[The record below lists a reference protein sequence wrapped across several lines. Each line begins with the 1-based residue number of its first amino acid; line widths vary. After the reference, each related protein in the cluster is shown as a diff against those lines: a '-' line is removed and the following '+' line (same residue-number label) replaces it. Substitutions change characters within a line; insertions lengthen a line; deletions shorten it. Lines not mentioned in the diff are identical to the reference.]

1 VPDQSLSTID
11 KAPAKRIAIVGAGL
25 TGLTAA
31 LRLQQLG
38 HAVTVFEKNEQ
49 AGGRTMTVR
58 KGGFAFDVGAITML
72 PTYDRVIALAKE
84 LGLSLNEISPVL
96 VIPRGGRS
104 HYLDFAAPVRSLLQ
118 TRLISGWAKL
128 RLFRLAPYLR
138 KAWPLSGFESLS
150 PLAGMDRETVSD
162 AVERLC
168 GKEVNDCLAG
178 PIIRGNTLNSTRN
191 APFGEFLWM
200 LRQYAAG
207 KLYGF
212 DGGINAL
219 AEAIASRLPINFNS
233 EVTAV
238 TWDGV
243 NVRIEGSHNGPFTE
257 LFDAAFIAQPPASM
271 LQLAPNLSSRQRK
284 ILEQIEPLKSISL
297 HVGLRKKPAN
307 FETFI
312 LPLEQE
318 EADLTTIVFDHNKA
332 PGRAPEGKGVLSFF
346 MSEDWAT
353 RNFDISDEDIV
364 MVILAK
370 AAPFVGH
377 IGEDIEEYHVQ
388 RWPYAILKSEIGIYS
403 TFAEYEAEPV
413 LKGPIQLGGDF
424 ICMGSMETAVR
435 IGEIGASG
443 IASYFEGPVSTSSED
458 HSTIAENG

>member
-1 VPDQSLSTID
+1 VAELSFSE
-11 KAPAKRIAIVGAGL
+11 KNRVPAKRIAIVGAGL

-31 LRLQQLG
+31 WRLQQLG
-38 HAVTVFEKNEQ
+38 HTVTVFEKSEQ

-84 LGLSLNEISPVL
+84 LGLPLHEISPVL
-96 VIPRGGRS
+96 VIPRGGQS
-104 HYLDFAAPVRSLLQ
+104 HQLDFAAPARSLLQ
-118 TRLISGWAKL
+118 TKLISGWAKL
-128 RLFRLAPYLR
+128 RLLRLAPYLR

-219 AEAIASRLPINFNS
+219 AEAIASRLAINFNS
-233 EVTAV
+233 EVTSV
-238 TWDGV
+238 TWDGA
-243 NVRIEGSHNGPFTE
+243 NVRVEGSHNGPFSE
-257 LFDAAFIAQPPASM
+257 LFDSAFIAQPPASM
-271 LQLAPNLSSRQRK
+271 LQLAPNLTKRQRD
-284 ILEQIEPLKSISL
+284 ILEQIKPLRSISL
-297 HVGLRKKPAN
+297 HVGLGKKPAN
-307 FETFI
+307 SETFI

-346 MSEDWAT
+346 MSEDWAAS
-353 RNFDISDEDIV
+353 NYDISDEDAVKI
-364 MVILAK
+364 ILAK
-370 AAPFVGH
+370 AAPFVSD
-377 IGEDIEEYHVQ
+377 IDENIEEYHVQ
-388 RWPYAILKSEIGIYS
+388 RWPYAILKSEVDLYS
-403 TFAEYEAEPV
+403 TIAEYEAEPV
-413 LKGPIQLGGDF
+413 SKGPIQLGGDF

-435 IGEIGASG
+435 VGEIGASG
-443 IASYFEGPVSTSSED
+443 IASYLEGAVATTS
-458 HSTIAENG
+458 